1 MLLTKP
7 DRLSVND
14 SMREIQVHGTKAFPF
29 QGYMN
34 GVKNVEGEGWH
45 WHSEAE
51 LVLGLEEGVW
61 CGVNGEQF
69 EINKG
74 EGLFINSGSLHTTG
88 IHLGNYKGQSVSF
101 VFLPEFIS
109 GDDKGLLYRKYVEP
123 VIGNSDFKGCVLKR
137 DILWQR
143 EILECLERIY
153 DHCKENKWAG
163 EMLVRNELSYAW
175 TLLAERETP
184 ENGIYIEESGSTKQ
198 EQRVKQI
205 LEYMKS
211 RYAEY
216 ITIEDIAREVNISRT
231 ECFRCFQKIT
241 GQSPMEYLTF
251 YRLQQAA
258 HKLRNTDSSITEI
271 CITSGFSQPSYFGK
285 KFRQYYGLSPL
296 KYRKQHIIKDKTGN
310 VKPVK

>member
-7 DRLSVND
+7 NRLSVND

-29 QGYMN
+29 QGYLN

-51 LVLGLEEGVW
+51 LVLVLEDRVQ

-69 EINKG
+69 EIKKG
-74 EGLFINSGSLHTTG
+74 EGLFINSGSLHMAG
-88 IHLGNYKGQSVSF
+88 IHMGNYKGQSVSF

-109 GDDKGLLYRKYVEP
+109 GDHMGLLYRKYVEP
-123 VIGNSDFKGCVLKR
+123 VTGNSDFKGCLLKR
-137 DILWQR
+137 DIPWQR

-153 DHCKENKWAG
+153 DYCKENRWTR
-163 EMLVRNELSYAW
+163 EMQVRNELSYAW
-175 TLLAERETP
+175 TLLAERERP
-184 ENGIYIEESGSTKQ
+184 ENGIYIEEPGNTKQ
-198 EQRVKQI
+198 EKRVKEI

-211 RYAEY
+211 RYADS

-241 GQSPMEYLTF
+241 GQSPMEYLPF
-251 YRLQQAA
+251 YRLQQAS

-271 CITSGFSQPSYFGK
+271 CISSGFNHPSYFGK
-285 KFRQYYGLSPL
+285 KFREMYGVSPAQ
-296 KYRKQHIIKDKTGN
+296 YRKTI
-310 VKPVK
+310 